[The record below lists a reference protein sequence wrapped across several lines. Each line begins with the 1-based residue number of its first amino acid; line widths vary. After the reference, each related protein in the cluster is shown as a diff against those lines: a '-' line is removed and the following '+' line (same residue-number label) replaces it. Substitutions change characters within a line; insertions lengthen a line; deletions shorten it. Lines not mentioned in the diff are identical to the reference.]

1 MPGGS
6 VVGAPWGCQPE
17 HMPTLS
23 GPGIHDRF
31 DPEDLDDVQGRVVG
45 PVLEGLLRAGELE
58 GVEVGRGPAR
68 QIWLQ
73 VTAAGRIWRSPF
85 WFGPQNDPEE
95 TLGEVAYYLA
105 DRLEDWVCA
114 DVAWGEQRIADVR
127 IPSRRKAEKET
138 G

>member
-1 MPGGS
+1 
-6 VVGAPWGCQPE
+6 
-17 HMPTLS
+17 MPTLR
-23 GPGIHDRF
+23 GPGIDDRF
-31 DPEDLDDVQGRVVG
+31 DPEDLDDVRGRVVV
-45 PVLEGLLRAGELE
+45 PVLEGLLRPGELQ
-58 GVEVGRGPAR
+58 GVEMGRGPTR

-73 VTAAGRIWRSPF
+73 VTASGRTWRSPF
-85 WFGPQNDPEE
+85 WFGPQDDPEE

-127 IPSRRKAEKET
+127 IPARRKAGKGT